1 MRLSGTPLIG
11 RRSGP
16 PSENYSDV
24 STRVAGGAN
33 QAPHVAMWDQVWD

>member
-16 PSENYSDV
+16 PSESYADV
-24 STRVAGGAN
+24 IIRVASA
-33 QAPHVAMWDQVWD
+33 HE